1 MARSA
6 THAIRRISADPRASA
21 RARDASAHAIVHTQH
36 HHSMTMHKHD
46 SSTILHTAADIPTRQ
61 RLERAARAALGTA
74 PTLATLFG
82 APTADARP
90 TSCSTSCCWAL
101 CWSFAICWLG
111 RPRAWVVE
119 PRGARW
125 PFGASMAA
133 GAGAQAASLRES
145 RARARA
151 SSELMHGMLHVCV
164 LVCSVFTGA
173 RHVRAD
179 ADFR

>member
-1 MARSA
+1 
-6 THAIRRISADPRASA
+6 
-21 RARDASAHAIVHTQH
+21 
-36 HHSMTMHKHD
+36 
-46 SSTILHTAADIPTRQ
+46 
-61 RLERAARAALGTA
+61 
-74 PTLATLFG
+74 
-82 APTADARP
+82 
-90 TSCSTSCCWAL
+90 
-101 CWSFAICWLG
+101 
-111 RPRAWVVE
+111 
-119 PRGARW
+119 
-125 PFGASMAA
+125 MAA